1 MKTFVKCLIVALGL
15 TFSMA
20 YSQVPTDVK
29 IENILSVET
38 FPANDVYY
46 NRVGVWNYD
55 STAKPLFFD
64 PSSKKTINT
73 PSRVWAHRYI
83 DLQGKEIQEWAGG
96 FCFTR
101 EDILSIEKIND
112 HVLKLVFG
120 LENKQKFINKEPG
133 VKTLY
138 EEAYIDF
145 QKNTIRFNSII
156 MFQGHKWTCV
166 LFEPN
171 MGKFKVNRPVSR

>member
-1 MKTFVKCLIVALGL
+1 MKTFVKPLIMVLGL
-15 TFSMA
+15 TLSIG

-29 IENILSVET
+29 IENISSIET
-38 FPANDVYY
+38 FPSSDAYY

-55 STAKPLFFD
+55 STAKPLFYD
-64 PSSKKTINT
+64 PISKKTINT

-83 DLQGKEIQEWAGG
+83 DFQKKEIQEWVGG
-96 FCFTR
+96 FCFTK

-120 LENKQKFINKEPG
+120 LEDKQKIVNKSPET
-133 VKTLY
+133 KTLY

-145 QKNTIRFNSII
+145 QKNTIRFNSIV